1 MKKSKIEIMAEELKN
16 YSDKVST
23 RKNIQSRLEKT
34 LNRYLEEI
42 NNSRERHKG
51 SKITTVYKELNR

>member
-1 MKKSKIEIMAEELKN
+1 MKKSKVEIMAEELKN

-42 NNSRERHKG
+42 NNSSERLKG